1 MSTAMYICNTKEKD
15 MRQILLLLISGL
27 FLVSCTEQYNI
38 AGNSTVPVLDGRM
51 LYLKVTPNGIASE
64 NIDSCKVI
72 HGRFNFFGA
81 VDSVV
86 LAQVC
91 MDNENVMPIVLENG
105 KLTISVDNIGQ
116 RVSGGPLND
125 RLYKFYRQRNR
136 IDNEMWEVQQRAIQM
151 MQAGCPMEK
160 IDMKLSKKVA
170 VLNKKSEDLETKFI
184 VDNSDNVLGPGFFMM
199 LCNQYPKPIMT
210 DHINDILRR
219 VPETF
224 RTTPFVEDY
233 IRRASH
239 NPLSN
244 PYNNASL
251 HK

>member
-1 MSTAMYICNTKEKD
+1 MYICNTKEKD

-105 KLTISVDNIGQ
+105 KLTSSQWSALQILSTKKPHWQ
-116 RVSGGPLND
+116 RDVGSTAESYSDDAGRMSNGKDWHEIKQESG
-125 RLYKFYRQRNR
+125 
-136 IDNEMWEVQQRAIQM
+136 
-151 MQAGCPMEK
+151 
-160 IDMKLSKKVA
+160 
-170 VLNKKSEDLETKFI
+170 
-184 VDNSDNVLGPGFFMM
+184 
-199 LCNQYPKPIMT
+199 
-210 DHINDILRR
+210 
-219 VPETF
+219 
-224 RTTPFVEDY
+224 RTQ
-233 IRRASH
+233 
-239 NPLSN
+239 
-244 PYNNASL
+244 
-251 HK
+251 